1 MDNFKNFLE
10 DHRDE
15 MDFESPSPEVWQKL
29 NKPVK
34 NAPVISIK
42 KMLYA
47 AAAAC
52 VLLVAGLL
60 YVMQEQKETMAGE
73 MAIAGEVKI
82 KLPDEVTITQPV
94 QETTE
99 QPSLVSTT
107 IEQPLKKANKTK
119 QTAGNTIDNEVQ
131 MMVKSIDEN
140 FNKILNA
147 QLKNI
152 NQTPIYA
159 ETKDMFAGF
168 KNQYRQLET
177 EETQLKADIA
187 NFGMEEQLLQQLIF
201 INQQK
206 LNLLKSLQVEISKV
220 NNNIPSQQKHKQH
233 FLKM

>member
-1 MDNFKNFLE
+1 MDNLKNFLE
-10 DHRDE
+10 DHKDE

-34 NAPVISIK
+34 KAPVISIK

-60 YVMQEQKETMAGE
+60 YVMQEQKETMSGE
-73 MAIAGEVKI
+73 KVIASEGKI
-82 KLPDEVTITQPV
+82 KLPDEVTITQPLL
-94 QETTE
+94 ETTE

-107 IEQPLKKANKTK
+107 IEKPLKKTNKIK
-119 QTAGNTIDNEVQ
+119 QNAGNTIDNEVQ
-131 MMVKSIDEN
+131 MAVKSIDEN
-140 FNKILNA
+140 FDKILNA
-147 QLKNI
+147 QIKNI
-152 NQTPIYA
+152 SQTPIYA
-159 ETKDMFAGF
+159 ENKDMFGGF

-177 EETQLKADIA
+177 EEKQLKTDIA